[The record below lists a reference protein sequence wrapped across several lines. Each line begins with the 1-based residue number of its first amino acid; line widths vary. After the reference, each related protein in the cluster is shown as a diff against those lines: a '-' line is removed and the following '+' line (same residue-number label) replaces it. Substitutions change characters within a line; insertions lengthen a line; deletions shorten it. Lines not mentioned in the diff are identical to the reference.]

1 MAQEGTKAW
10 DIAIKSGDQPLPTE
24 VAFAALRHLAFT
36 DGGEIAEAAEE
47 EERFEIVAL
56 IVGLTSLYAD
66 QPAPPFFL
74 SRNGPGHPGDSWR
87 PQHIWSL
94 PVHVRL
100 HKSFLQPQTPLTL
113 LDRSLRLEY
122 RIGFPTLEAL
132 GLDSLDL
139 AQIRADTTQLGK
151 KLPPLAYFANTDRTL
166 GELAALLRDHFFCLR

>member
-1 MAQEGTKAW
+1 MRSLIAYSSTTSLYGFGGQTNYAAANSILDAAADFGDDDNDNRGERHPSVATIHWGLWGGAAGMAQEGTKAW

-24 VAFAALRHLAFT
+24 VAFAALGA
-36 DGGEIAEAAEE
+36 
-47 EERFEIVAL
+47 V
-56 IVGLTSLYAD
+56 LTSHLRRSAR
-66 QPAPPFFL
+66 PAILL

-122 RIGFPTLEAL
+122 RIGFPTKPLKH
-132 GLDSLDL
+132 L
-139 AQIRADTTQLGK
+139 AWT
-151 KLPPLAYFANTDRTL
+151 
-166 GELAALLRDHFFCLR
+166 H